1 VSFESF
7 VVIVVGAAF
16 VNNYVLIQFLGICP
30 FLGVSKN
37 LSSAAGMGFAIIFV
51 MLLATAV
58 TWPVQ
63 VYILDRNGLGFLQII
78 VFVLIIAALV
88 QLIEIIL
95 KKTLPSLHASLGVYL
110 PLISTNCALLAV
122 TLVNVQRKYTF
133 AESLVDSFGAG
144 LGFLL
149 AMVIFSGIRQHIE
162 NADPPESFKGAPL
175 TLISAAFLSISFF
188 GFTGVVE
195 NLFK

>member
-1 VSFESF
+1 MSIEAFI
-7 VVIVVGAAF
+7 VIVVGAAI

-37 LSSAAGMGFAIIFV
+37 LSSAAGMGFAILFV

-63 VYILDRNGLGFLQII
+63 VYVLDRNGLGFLQTI

-88 QLIEIIL
+88 QFVEIIL
-95 KKTLPSLHASLGVYL
+95 KKYVPGLHSSLGVYL

-122 TLVNVQRKYTF
+122 TLVNVQKHYTF
-133 AESLVDSFGAG
+133 VHSLVNSFGAG

-149 AMVIFSGIRQHIE
+149 AMVVFSGIRQHTE
-162 NADPPESFKGAPL
+162 NSDPPESFKGAPI

-188 GFTGVVE
+188 GFTGVIE